1 MPVHQLQRLHMY
13 AFDDYLAVLNSTYT
27 NLHSNPRTH
36 CIMLECTQELLMC
49 FRLSNALPA
58 SARTNSN
65 QKAAA
70 MQISGTYSESASDE
84 QNAAL
89 KQVALT
95 RPDAPAKDELK
106 SMGYDFAMKV

>member
-1 MPVHQLQRLHMY
+1 MIE
-13 AFDDYLAVLNSTYT
+13 YLVSSTYFLGVCCCVQL
-27 NLHSNPRTH
+27 LH
-36 CIMLECTQELLMC
+36 
-49 FRLSNALPA
+49 ALPA
-58 SARTNSN
+58 SAHICSD
-65 QKAAA
+65 QKAVA

-89 KQVALT
+89 KQVALN

>member
-1 MPVHQLQRLHMY
+1 
-13 AFDDYLAVLNSTYT
+13 
-27 NLHSNPRTH
+27 
-36 CIMLECTQELLMC
+36 
-49 FRLSNALPA
+49 
-58 SARTNSN
+58 
-65 QKAAA
+65 

-89 KQVALT
+89 KQVALS